1 MISQTA
7 VTHIVRGDRGHASA
21 CAKAVGAAI
30 SRGVGTSGTA
40 KTPSACAWCGAG
52 RQHSGRP
59 DGAKMMPPKP
69 NTPRRNVRAAS
80 APSLCHN
87 HRKSLKLRRRV
98 VTQQKFFCRGRCAS
112 GRGATNRPARRAA
125 TRQPTAAAPAARR
138 FNVSWIVSASG
149 ASVAPSGAAVPAS
162 GNTRP
167 LAHAAAANQLTWTGR
182 RHPGHCRRNRD
193 PRPRRSAVAGLGPH
207 FA

>member
-7 VTHIVRGDRGHASA
+7 VTSIVRGDRGHASA

-40 KTPSACAWCGAG
+40 RIPNAYAWYGAG

-59 DGAKMMPPKP
+59 DGARMIAPKP

-87 HRKSLKLRRRV
+87 
-98 VTQQKFFCRGRCAS
+98 
-112 GRGATNRPARRAA
+112 P
-125 TRQPTAAAPAARR
+125 
-138 FNVSWIVSASG
+138 
-149 ASVAPSGAAVPAS
+149 
-162 GNTRP
+162 
-167 LAHAAAANQLTWTGR
+167 
-182 RHPGHCRRNRD
+182 
-193 PRPRRSAVAGLGPH
+193 
-207 FA
+207 